1 MKGLTKFLAVL
12 MLFGICNFGTVDYSS
27 QKDQFWDKFRE
38 SVMPKEKVPTK
49 QPPRNNTPPP
59 KEGRR

>member
-38 SVMPKEKVPTK
+38 SVMPKEKSPDK
-49 QPPRNNTPPP
+49 KPPHNSQPP